1 MIDHEAEYVD
11 EVASAVL
18 EKYPDAEI
26 TSDYVPMVSTFPHV
40 YIRETSNASDTRSMP
55 LVGREATA
63 RLTYTV
69 DVFSNAQSGRK
80 AECKAVMAIVDDVMQ
95 SHCFEQTMLT
105 PYPNQNDAT
114 IFRLVARYTKL
125 EEKTWR

>member
-11 EVASAVL
+11 EFASAVL

-26 TSDYVPMVSTFPHV
+26 TSDY
-40 YIRETSNASDTRSMP
+40 IRETNNASDTRSMP

-95 SHCFEQTMLT
+95 SHCFERTMLT

-114 IFRLVARYTKL
+114 IYRLVARYTKL
-125 EEKTWR
+125 EEKIWR

>member
-40 YIRETSNASDTRSMP
+40 YIRETNNASDTRSMP

-95 SHCFEQTMLT
+95 SHCFERTMLT

-114 IFRLVARYTKL
+114 IYSLVARYTKL
-125 EEKTWR
+125 EEKIWR